1 MASTPQTL
9 GFRASVMPTF
19 QGADPRLFNSYGA
32 LATGLQ
38 SGVDMASRL
47 QEVRLKRE
55 QQARLAEQAAYE
67 QTQRAGLEESRRLQ
81 NLTANRALDQPIWGY
96 GTKNESTYGDNVLVP
111 QTDDAGNPVLG
122 PDGNPIME
130 YQAAPITGEVTVE
143 EGRDRNGNPIFKRTE
158 ISKEAFAARQ
168 QAELDRQ
175 EKMRMEQ
182 ERLDL
187 EKEKARREK
196 YTLNSAGYVF
206 NSGDGTYQRVP
217 NYQPVPTQQERM
229 LNKLMGIPDQVQNDL
244 PAGTGTI
251 LTNPRVAAQSVAV
264 NPLDQPAIDTRFT
277 NIFNQAQPALV
288 QPPPG
293 KTAAEIAAAAKV
305 VADAAKVVA
314 PIIATTAEYN
324 KLPSGTVYQKPGEA
338 FTRKKP

>member
-1 MASTPQTL
+1 MASTPQTS

-47 QEVRLKRE
+47 QEVQLKRE

-67 QTQRAGLEESRRLQ
+67 QTQRAGLEETRRLQ
-81 NLTANRALDQPIWGY
+81 NAAAKKALETVVYDGPI
-96 GTKNESTYGDNVLVP
+96 TYEP
-111 QTDDAGNPVLG
+111 QTQAMFGEDGNAMLNPNGTPMLENIAGSNVKVESGRNPVTG
-122 PDGNPIME
+122 VME
-130 YQAAPITGEVTVE
+130 YRRTAENPVE
-143 EGRDRNGNPIFKRTE
+143 AEKRAIDYDLKERAQLNNERDYELRLATYELAKQKGLIEDIPGTNMYRDWTSGKGVMTIYPEGFV
-158 ISKEAFAARQ
+158 
-168 QAELDRQ
+168 
-175 EKMRMEQ
+175 
-182 ERLDL
+182 
-187 EKEKARREK
+187 RRENPLAAA
-196 YTLNSAGYVF
+196 LNAIV
-206 NSGDGTYQRVP
+206 NRDNP
-217 NYQPVPTQQERM
+217 N
-229 LNKLMGIPDQVQNDL
+229 
-244 PAGTGTI
+244 GTGTI
-251 LTNPRVAAQSVAV
+251 LTNPRVATQSVAV

-314 PIIATTAEYN
+314 PIIATMAQYN
-324 KLPSGTVYQKPGEA
+324 QLPSGTVYQKPGEA

>member
-1 MASTPQTL
+1 MASTPQTS

-81 NLTANRALDQPIWGY
+81 NAAAKKALETVVYDGPI
-96 GTKNESTYGDNVLVP
+96 TYEP
-111 QTDDAGNPVLG
+111 QTQAMFDEDGIAMLNPNGTPRLENIAGSNVKVESGRNPVTGVMEYRRTAENPFEAEKRAIEYDLKERAQVNNERDYELRLATYELARQKGLIEDIPGTNTYWDWTSGERVQKQYG
-122 PDGNPIME
+122 PGFVRRENPI
-130 YQAAPITGEVTVE
+130 QALVDAVVN
-143 EGRDRNGNPIFKRTE
+143 RDN
-158 ISKEAFAARQ
+158 
-168 QAELDRQ
+168 
-175 EKMRMEQ
+175 
-182 ERLDL
+182 
-187 EKEKARREK
+187 
-196 YTLNSAGYVF
+196 
-206 NSGDGTYQRVP
+206 
-217 NYQPVPTQQERM
+217 
-229 LNKLMGIPDQVQNDL
+229 
-244 PAGTGTI
+244 PAGAG
-251 LTNPRVAAQSVAV
+251 LPNPQTATQSIAV
-264 NPLDQPAIDTRFT
+264 NPLDQPAALNPDSRFT

-314 PIIATTAEYN
+314 PIIATMAQYN
-324 KLPSGTVYQKPGEA
+324 QLPSGTVYQKPGEA